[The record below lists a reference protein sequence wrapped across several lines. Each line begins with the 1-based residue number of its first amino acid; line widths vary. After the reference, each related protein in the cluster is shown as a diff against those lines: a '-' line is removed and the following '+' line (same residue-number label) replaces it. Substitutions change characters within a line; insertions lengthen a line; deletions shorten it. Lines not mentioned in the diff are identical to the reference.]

1 MLKSIL
7 IYQSMIKYDMEIS
20 MVKYI
25 SYYDMY
31 VILIDMI
38 YSILI
43 YYDQNGDIL
52 FLIYE
57 KEYFTCIC

>member
-1 MLKSIL
+1 
-7 IYQSMIKYDMEIS
+7 MIKYDMEIS
-20 MVKYI
+20 RVRYI
-25 SYYDMY
+25 SYYVMY
-31 VILIDMI
+31 VIFIDMI